1 MAYLTFRILEIRR
14 KELFSATSRSLISGM
29 GTIDLENRRYNLVST
44 IGGEGDKARKTQ
56 RDTERHRE
64 TQRERHHQID
74 RPVFL
79 L

>member
-64 TQRERHHQID
+64 TQRDTERETSPD
-74 RPVFL
+74 R
-79 L
+79 